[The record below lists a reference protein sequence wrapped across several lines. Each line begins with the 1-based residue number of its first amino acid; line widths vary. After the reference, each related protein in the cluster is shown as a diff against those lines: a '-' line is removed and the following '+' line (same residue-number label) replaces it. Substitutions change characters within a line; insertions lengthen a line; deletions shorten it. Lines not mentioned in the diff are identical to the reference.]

1 MRLSSSSRRSG
12 PWLGVAAVGVVAA
25 WSLVLAGGDDSQAD
39 PSPEAEVVAGVCAA
53 LDASADGGDARA
65 VFYDRAHDGL
75 HELASATT
83 SQDRA
88 VAGRLLRSKERV
100 ETLLDGA
107 SPAQTTTALEELS
120 EATVDAASVADPSTT
135 QECE

>member
-1 MRLSSSSRRSG
+1 MTT
-12 PWLGVAAVGVVAA
+12 AAGMTRCWT
-25 WSLVLAGGDDSQAD
+25 WSLVLTAGDGSKAP
-39 PSPEAEVVAGVCAA
+39 PSLGTGVVDGVSAA
-53 LDASADGGDARA
+53 LAASAEGGDARA

-75 HELASATT
+75 HELASETA

-107 SPAQTTTALEELS
+107 SPAQTTTALKELS
-120 EATVDAASVADPSTT
+120 EATVDAASAVEPSSR

>member
-1 MRLSSSSRRSG
+1 MAGL
-12 PWLGVAAVGVVAA
+12 AAVGVIGAG
-25 WSLVLAGGDDSQAD
+25 SLTLAGGDDSQAD
-39 PSPEAEVVAGVCAA
+39 PGLEAGVVPGACAA

-75 HELASATT
+75 HEPTSDPA

-88 VAGRLLRSKERV
+88 VAGLLLRSKEQV
-100 ETLLDGA
+100 ETLLGGA
-107 SPAQTTTALEELS
+107 SPAQTTTALKELS
-120 EATVDAASVADPSTT
+120 EATVDAAPVFDPSSR

>member
-1 MRLSSSSRRSG
+1 MRSSSSLRRSG
-12 PWLGVAAVGVVAA
+12 LWLGVAAVGVIGA
-25 WSLVLAGGDDSQAD
+25 WSLVLAAGDGSQAA
-39 PSPEAEVVAGVCAA
+39 PSLEAEVVAGVCAA
-53 LDASADGGDARA
+53 LAASADGGDARA

-75 HELASATT
+75 HELASDTA

-100 ETLLDGA
+100 EVLLEGA
-107 SPAQTTTALEELS
+107 PPAQTTTALKELS
-120 EATVDAASVADPSTT
+120 EAAVDAASVVDPSSS